1 KVFGGTGADFIKNS
15 TFDEFGN
22 IYLTGLSTSLD
33 GDLPGN
39 YNDGTN
45 YDYWLLK
52 LTSSLDVIW
61 SINFGGG
68 GNSESSG
75 GSILGNHIVKNNSLF
90 FFSTSQSIA
99 EMPTFD
105 VECGHYN
112 PADQPSMDAWLV
124 AFDLPTKIDN
134 VTLNENDIEIYPNPA
149 NDVIFVRN
157 KSIKNLHFTI
167 YSITGVVLKSGLIIN
182 GNAIN
187 ISELNKGFYII
198 NLSYDNISQTNL
210 PIIITH

>member
-1 KVFGGTGADFIKNS
+1 
-15 TFDEFGN
+15 
-22 IYLTGLSTSLD
+22 
-33 GDLPGN
+33 
-39 YNDGTN
+39 
-45 YDYWLLK
+45 
-52 LTSSLDVIW
+52 
-61 SINFGGG
+61 
-68 GNSESSG
+68 
-75 GSILGNHIVKNNSLF
+75 
-90 FFSTSQSIA
+90 
-99 EMPTFD
+99 M
-105 VECGHYN
+105 
-112 PADQPSMDAWLV
+112 